1 MAEYIKNI
9 SRSYQSFKAD
19 GVTFNIAPG
28 KVIPITES
36 QLSDHSVEFLIAVGR
51 IEVVGK
57 KAAVEDMKKDA
68 AERKAKEE
76 ERKLEVRP
84 ADSNV
89 IQTVMMAQCAGI
101 KKNGERCGNN
111 VSVPYG
117 EYDEGKDYYC
127 KMHKS
132 QEPVVADPDTDP
144 LPLDID

>member
-1 MAEYIKNI
+1 MEKMMPVT
-9 SRSYQSFKAD
+9 QS
-19 GVTFNIAPG
+19 
-28 KVIPITES
+28 
-36 QLSDHSVEFLIAVGR
+36 LFLWLLYKGNGEPV
-51 IEVVGK
+51 
-57 KAAVEDMKKDA
+57 MKKDA